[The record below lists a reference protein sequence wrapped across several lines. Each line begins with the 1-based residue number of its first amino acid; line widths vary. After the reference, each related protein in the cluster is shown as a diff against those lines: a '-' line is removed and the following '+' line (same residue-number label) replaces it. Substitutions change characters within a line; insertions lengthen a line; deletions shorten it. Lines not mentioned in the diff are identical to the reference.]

1 MRLPLTIFPNWWIAL
16 NKTAEIRWHNIR
28 MVPILHNRMEFAQAV
43 RRVFEA
49 FQPDH
54 VAVEYPDTLKTRII
68 QGVKRLPLLS
78 VVHYEGGDGAFV
90 YLPLEPCDG
99 QIEAVRLALAHDI
112 PLHFIDRDTESYP
125 HDHTPMPDSY
135 AITRIGHGAYC
146 RAYMEI
152 HGDGKPLAA
161 DALREKTMAYH
172 LQKLDQ
178 SGKKILFVGGL
189 SHVNGILTMLD
200 HPQAPVIGRRLR
212 EKVGL
217 AHLHRDSSR
226 EIMGEMPFLQTAYER
241 HRVEGETPDR
251 FEVQMALLKAAQEK
265 YWKNSK
271 EKVSRIQLRILNRF
285 ARNYALLN
293 HKLAPDFYQ
302 LIVASRGAVDDNFA
316 YEVWDLGS
324 DYPWQEPSDKEKG
337 PGLSVLRLRGEDL
350 FLDQKRIRFHRQF
363 KTMRRRLVP
372 VPVKEKR
379 KRRDPEKWKKE
390 FGGESICSYP
400 PEDVAVEGYGH
411 YLQKKALQIKAA
423 ENVRIEPFS
432 CSMQDGIDIRETIR
446 EWTSGKLYVK
456 AERPF
461 KGKVG
466 SVVVIFDPD
475 ASKEGEEDFPWC
487 VTWLGEHSQESDMA
501 FYSTPAGEVMDGPG
515 ISRCQYGGFMLSYPP
530 LRVYDIWRDS
540 FFGVARNKP
549 ERLLMA
555 ALDYSLEKHVVYLA
569 ADPPSGW
576 CQSMAARLGKKII
589 YLPLG
594 TFSPVT
600 LKKIRQFHVLDGH
613 GVRQYARQYL

>member
-1 MRLPLTIFPNWWIAL
+1 M

-28 MVPILHNRMEFAQAV
+28 MVPILHNRVEFALEV
-43 RRVFEA
+43 RGVFDA

-54 VAVEYPDTLKTRII
+54 VAVEYPDTLKARII

-78 VVHYEGGDGAFV
+78 VVHYEEKDGAFV

-99 QIEAVRLALAHDI
+99 QVEAIRLALCHSI
-112 PLHFIDRDTESYP
+112 PLHFIDRDTEGYP
-125 HDHTPMPDSY
+125 NDHTPMPDAY
-135 AITRIGHGAYC
+135 AITRIGHSAYC
-146 RAYMEI
+146 RAYMDI
-152 HGDGKPLAA
+152 YRNRKPTTE

-172 LQKLDQ
+172 LRELDR
-178 SGKKILFVGGL
+178 SGKKVLFVGGL
-189 SHVNGILTMLD
+189 NHVNGILTMLE
-200 HPQAPVIGRRLR
+200 HSQAPVIGRRLR

-226 EIMGEMPFLQTAYER
+226 EIMGEMPFLQATYER
-241 HRVEGETPDR
+241 HRLTGEIPDR
-251 FEVQMALLKAAQEK
+251 LQVQMALLKAAQEK

-324 DYPWQEPSDKEKG
+324 DYPWQAEN
-337 PGLSVLRLRGEDL
+337 PGLPVLRLRGEDL
-350 FLDQKRIRFHRQF
+350 FLDKKRIRFHRQF

-379 KRRDPEKWKKE
+379 KRRNPEKWKKE
-390 FGGESICSYP
+390 FSGNSICSYP
-400 PEDVAVEGYGH
+400 PEDVAIEGYGH
-411 YLQKKALQIKAA
+411 YLKKKALQIKA
-423 ENVRIEPFS
+423 EGNVKIEPFS
-432 CSMQDGIDIRETIR
+432 CSIQDGIDIRETIR
-446 EWTSGKLYVK
+446 QWSGGNLYVR
-456 AERPF
+456 AEKPF

-475 ASKEGEEDFPWC
+475 SPKSGDEDFPWC

-515 ISRCQYGGFMLSYPP
+515 ISKCQYGGFMLSYPP

-540 FFGVARNKP
+540 FFSFARNKP
-549 ERLLMA
+549 EKLLMA

-569 ADPPSGW
+569 AAPPSGW

-613 GVRQYARQYL
+613 GVRRYARQYL

>member
-1 MRLPLTIFPNWWIAL
+1 
-16 NKTAEIRWHNIR
+16 
-28 MVPILHNRMEFAQAV
+28 MVPILHNRLEFALAVKQA
-43 RRVFEA
+43 FED
-49 FQPDH
+49 FRPDH
-54 VAVEYPDTLKTRII
+54 VAVEYPHTLKSRIL

-78 VVHYEGGDGAFV
+78 VVHYEGADGAFI

-99 QIEAVRLALAHDI
+99 QVEAVRLALAHDI
-112 PLHFIDRDTESYP
+112 PLHFIDRDTEGYP
-125 HDHTPMPDSY
+125 LDHTPMPDSY
-135 AITRIGHGAYC
+135 AVSRIGHNAYC
-146 RAYMEI
+146 RAFMEI
-152 HGDGKPLAA
+152 NQNHTPSTEDL
-161 DALREKTMAYH
+161 LREKTMAQH
-172 LQKLDQ
+172 LQELDK
-178 SGKKILFVGGL
+178 SGEKVLLVCGL
-189 SHVNGILTMLD
+189 GHVNGILEMLE
-200 HPQAPVIGRRLR
+200 HPQTPVIGRRVR

-226 EIMGEMPFLQTAYER
+226 EIMGEMPYLQAAYEQ
-241 HRVEGETPDR
+241 HRLRGKMPHR
-251 FEVQMALLKAAQEK
+251 LQVQMDLLKGAQERH
-265 YWKNSK
+265 WKNSK

-285 ARNYALLN
+285 ARNYAILN
-293 HKLAPDFYQ
+293 QKLVPDFYQ

-324 DYPWQEPSDKEKG
+324 DYPWQDEQ

-363 KTMRRRLVP
+363 KTLRRRLVP

-379 KRRDPEKWKKE
+379 RKGDREKWKQE
-390 FGGESICSYP
+390 FSGNTICSYP

-411 YLQKKALQIKAA
+411 YLKKKALRIKAE
-423 ENVRIEPFS
+423 ENVRIEPFT
-432 CSMQDGIDIRETIR
+432 CSLMDGIDIRETIR
-446 EWTSGKLYVK
+446 EWAGGKLYVK
-456 AERPF
+456 SERPL

-475 ASKEGEEDFPWC
+475 SPKKGKEDFPWC

-501 FYSTPAGEVMDGPG
+501 FYGTPAGEVMDGPG

-530 LRVYDIWRDS
+530 LRVYDIWRDPY
-540 FFGVARNKP
+540 FDVARNKP

-555 ALDYSLEKHVVYLA
+555 ALDYSLEKHVVYVA

-576 CQSMAARLGKKII
+576 CRSMAARLGKKII

-613 GVRQYARQYL
+613 KVRRYAKDYL